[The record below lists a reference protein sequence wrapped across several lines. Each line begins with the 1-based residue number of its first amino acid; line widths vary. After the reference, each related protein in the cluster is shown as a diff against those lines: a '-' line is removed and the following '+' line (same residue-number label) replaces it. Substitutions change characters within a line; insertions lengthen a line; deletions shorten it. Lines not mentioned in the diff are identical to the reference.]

1 MTIFFMQLSR
11 RTSSLGKRHF
21 SPSASSDS
29 LRSARS
35 PSGRRLN
42 RAYKVERREPVFRR
56 RVLGSYPHP
65 MECCRTSGLDIGIG
79 SSETAHVDGKQKL
92 TAARDG
98 RQARRTPHVDIGLT
112 PHRDKYFSAL
122 SQNSSQGHSSNVD
135 AADQITSGTCCESKD
150 T

>member
-1 MTIFFMQLSR
+1 MQLSR

-79 SSETAHVDGKQKL
+79 SSETAHVDGEQKL

-98 RQARRTPHVDIGLT
+98 RQAWRTAAVHYKTPHVDIRLT

-122 SQNSSQGHSSNVD
+122 SQISSQGHSSNVD
-135 AADQITSGTCCESKD
+135 AADQITSGTCCES
-150 T
+150 